1 MNNKINKN
9 SKNIDIKKKDI
20 TSNNSIIVCKY
31 CENKHNIIK
40 KGIKGKYNKQIYYC
54 KNCKKYFSI
63 GKDNRIKRDEK
74 LKELTLLLYSHN
86 SSLRSIQNIIE
97 KLYDTKISFCVI
109 CNWIKTMT
117 KLLKIDIDNRNKEE
131 LNKDKED
138 KELNNNKE
146 IEKEKD
152 INKDKENKEL
162 NKYYNNTKYNNNNNK
177 KYNNITNNI
186 KVKRKTIDIL
196 EMDELWSYYYDIKK
210 KEEKESKYGLL
221 LIGEEIKLL
230 HLK

>member
-9 SKNIDIKKKDI
+9 NKNIDIKKKDI
-20 TSNNSIIVCKY
+20 TSNNNNSIIVCKY

-40 KGIKGKYNKQIYYC
+40 KGTKGKYNKQIYYC

-74 LKELTLLLYSHN
+74 LKELALLLYSHN

-138 KELNNNKE
+138 KE
-146 IEKEKD
+146 
-152 INKDKENKEL
+152 NKEL
-162 NKYYNNTKYNNNNNK
+162 NKYK
-177 KYNNITNNI
+177 KDNNNITNNI
-186 KVKRKTIDIL
+186 KVKRKTIEVL
-196 EMDELWSYYYDIKK
+196 EMDELWSYYYDLKK
-210 KEEKESKYGLL
+210 NEEKESKYGLL
-221 LIGEEIKLL
+221 LTETEIKLL